1 VFRRDHRAE
10 SLAARIDHLM
20 EALFVADDR
29 ERLDRLADHLAPD
42 FVYVSP
48 EAVFDGAAGLSDAFA
63 RYRREAWRETRL
75 RRTSA
80 LETHHGYFRYTW
92 ERVERG
98 VVAMEGWGFGSVDG
112 SGAIDRVVAFEGLV
126 PGAQADPS
134 SGAADRKPE

>member
-10 SLAARIDHLM
+10 AVAARIDHLM
-20 EALFVADDR
+20 EAVFVADDR
-29 ERLDRLADHLAPD
+29 ERLAQLADHLAPD

-48 EAVFDGAAGLSDAFA
+48 EAVFDGAAGLSEAFA
-63 RYRREAWRETRL
+63 RYRRESWRRTSL

-80 LETHHGYFRYTW
+80 LEMHHGYFRYTW

-112 SGAIDRVVAFEGLV
+112 SGAVDRVVAFEGLV
-126 PGAQADPS
+126 PGEHADPS
-134 SGAADRKPE
+134 

>member
-1 VFRRDHRAE
+1 MFRRDHRAE
-10 SLAARIDHLM
+10 ALAARIDHLM
-20 EALFVADDR
+20 EAVFVADDR
-29 ERLDRLADHLAPD
+29 ERLTRLADHLAAD

-48 EAVFDGAAGLSDAFA
+48 EAVFDGAQGLSDAFA
-63 RYRREAWRETRL
+63 RYRRETWRETML

-80 LETHHGYFRYTW
+80 LETHHGYFRYSW

-98 VVAMEGWGFGSVDG
+98 VVVMEGWGFGSVDE

-134 SGAADRKPE
+134 PRAADTAG